1 MKEGIKISLLFFFFF
16 WFCKKCTQLNTVGQF
31 WEEVNKQGVGEMQ
44 TQREESVPKLRFC
57 LPSFITEQNLA
68 LKENLLGDRV

>member
-1 MKEGIKISLLFFFFF
+1 MKEGIKISLLFFFFG
-16 WFCKKCTQLNTVGQF
+16 FCKKCTQLNAVGQF